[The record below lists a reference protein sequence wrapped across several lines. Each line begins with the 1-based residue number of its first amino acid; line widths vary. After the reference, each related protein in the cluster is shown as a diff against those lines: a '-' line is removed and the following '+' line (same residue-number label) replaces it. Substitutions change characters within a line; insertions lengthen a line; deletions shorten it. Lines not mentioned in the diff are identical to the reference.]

1 MLEAVAA
8 IHDLKIVHSDLK
20 PANFL
25 LVEGSLKLID
35 FGIANAISN
44 DTTNIHR
51 EGQLGTANYMSPE
64 AISSNPASGT
74 RKLGRS
80 SDVWSLGCILYQM
93 VYGKTPFSDIP
104 NVFQKMNV
112 ITDSN
117 HVIPF
122 PQTTLSPLQI
132 KSPSTK
138 GGKAGSPSNAG
149 SEGKNMLSAT
159 SASPSE
165 SALPSSSSSN
175 SNDQPQQFE
184 IMVDPN
190 LIRIMKGCLAREPKD
205 RLSIPQLLNDV
216 FIKPPCLS
224 SM

>member
-1 MLEAVAA
+1 MLEAVDA
-8 IHDLKIVHSDLK
+8 IHNLKIVHSDLK

-93 VYGKTPFSDIP
+93 VYGKTPFSEFP
-104 NVFQKMNV
+104 NVFQKMSV
-112 ITDSN
+112 ITDPK

-132 KSPSTK
+132 KTTKRGGGSSPN
-138 GGKAGSPSNAG
+138 GG
-149 SEGKNMLSAT
+149 SEGKNILSST
-159 SASPSE
+159 SE
-165 SALPSSSSSN
+165 SAVPSSSSSPPN
-175 SNDQPQQFE
+175 SNEQPQQSE
-184 IMVDPN
+184 IMVDPH

-205 RLSIPQLLNDV
+205 RLSIPQLLNDA
-216 FIKPPCLS
+216 FIKPSSLS
-224 SM
+224 M